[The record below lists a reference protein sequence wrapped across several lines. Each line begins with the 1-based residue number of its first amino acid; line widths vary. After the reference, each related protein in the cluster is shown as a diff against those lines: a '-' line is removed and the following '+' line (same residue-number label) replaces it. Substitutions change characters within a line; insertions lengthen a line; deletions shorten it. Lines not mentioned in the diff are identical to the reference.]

1 MRFSRKVISFFSKTK
16 IGGKFIKKRSSR
28 IIFSASVSFF
38 VNFLYAFYNG
48 ILGIINLSLWFIIMF
63 AFYGLLA
70 SVRFSVILYARR
82 KDSVYSEDTESF
94 IIKTSGIIMIILSF
108 VLALLV
114 FLSLKQKIA
123 VKYDTI
129 MMITIATY
137 TFYKVIITVVR
148 ASKKRDDK
156 LPLFSTLRC
165 ISYAEVAASV
175 LTLQR
180 SMLASFGSG
189 DDEFSFIMNA
199 ATGMVVF
206 LFILALGIFIT
217 VKGSRKNIK
226 IKKENIDKNLR

>member
-48 ILGIINLSLWFIIMF
+48 ILGIMNLSLWFIIMF

-82 KDSVYSEDTESF
+82 KDSVYEDTESF

-114 FLSLKQKIA
+114 FLSLTQKIA

-189 DDEFSFIMNA
+189 DDEFSFIMYA

-206 LFILALGIFIT
+206 LFILVLGIFIT

>member
-16 IGGKFIKKRSSR
+16 IGGAFIKKRSSR
-28 IIFSASVSFF
+28 IIFFASFSFF

-48 ILGIINLSLWFIIMF
+48 ILGIMNLSLWFIIMF

-82 KDSVYSEDTESF
+82 KDSVYEDTESF

-114 FLSLKQKIA
+114 FLSLTQKIA

-148 ASKKRDDK
+148 ASKKTR
-156 LPLFSTLRC
+156 
-165 ISYAEVAASV
+165 
-175 LTLQR
+175 
-180 SMLASFGSG
+180 
-189 DDEFSFIMNA
+189 
-199 ATGMVVF
+199 
-206 LFILALGIFIT
+206 
-217 VKGSRKNIK
+217 
-226 IKKENIDKNLR
+226 

>member
-82 KDSVYSEDTESF
+82 KDSVYEDTESF

-114 FLSLKQKIA
+114 SLTQKIA

>member
-82 KDSVYSEDTESF
+82 KDSVYEDTESF

-114 FLSLKQKIA
+114 FLSLTQKIA

-129 MMITIATY
+129 MMITIA

>member
-16 IGGKFIKKRSSR
+16 IGGAFIKKRSSR

-48 ILGIINLSLWFIIMF
+48 ILGIMNLSLWFIIMF

-82 KDSVYSEDTESF
+82 KDSVYEDTESF

-114 FLSLKQKIA
+114 FLSLTQKIA

>member
-48 ILGIINLSLWFIIMF
+48 ILGIMNLSLWFIIMF

-82 KDSVYSEDTESF
+82 KDSVYEDTESF

-114 FLSLKQKIA
+114 FLSLTQKIA

-180 SMLASFGSG
+180 SMLASLGSG

-206 LFILALGIFIT
+206 LFILVLGIFIT